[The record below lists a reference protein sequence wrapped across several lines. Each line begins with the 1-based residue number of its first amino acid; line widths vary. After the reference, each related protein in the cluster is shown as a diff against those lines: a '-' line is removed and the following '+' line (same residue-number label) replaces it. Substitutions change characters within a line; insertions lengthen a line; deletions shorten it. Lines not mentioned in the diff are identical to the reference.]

1 VTKAA
6 PSASLFQRFW
16 GGYLRPQIGLI
27 ALGFAL
33 MVIEGSALGALS
45 YLLKPLFD
53 VVFTPGGESA
63 LLGVGIAILALFAV
77 RGTCVVAARTLFS
90 AISQRVSARMQA
102 DLLRHIL
109 TLDSPFFQKNAPG
122 MLIER
127 VQGDTLAVQ
136 GLWTSLLTGIGRDGL
151 GLAIL
156 LGVAVSIDPYWTLSA
171 LIGAPLL
178 ILPASLL
185 QRYVRRKSNQLREQA
200 GLRATRLDEIF
211 HGIQAVKLN
220 RMEDYQADRF
230 RTVLNAI
237 TRAEVKSVL
246 GRSLMPG
253 MIDVVTGIGFFAVLL
268 MAGDEIAAGQR
279 TTGDFMSFFTA
290 MALTFQPLRRL
301 GEMSGTWQIAAASL
315 DRIYALFDS
324 RPAVTRPEVSVA
336 LPSPGAPAVQFVDV
350 SFAHGDQPV
359 LRGLTFT
366 AEAGK
371 TTAIVGASGAGKS
384 TVFHLLTGLLEP
396 QSGQLIIG
404 GIDTATMG
412 LSDQRRLFAT
422 VTQDAAL
429 FDETLRENVTLGRD
443 GLSPDVLHRAL
454 NAAHVTDFLPAL
466 AQGIDTPVGPRG
478 SGLSGGQRQRVAI
491 ARALVQDAPILL
503 LDEATSA
510 LDAQSESAVA
520 DALAL
525 GSQGRTTLVIA
536 HRLATVRGADLIIVM
551 DLGRVVE
558 IGTHEA
564 LLAQGG
570 LYAGL
575 YRLQFKD

>member
-1 VTKAA
+1 LTHDA
-6 PSASLFQRFW
+6 PHPSLFRRFW
-16 GGYLRPQIGLI
+16 AGYLRPKTGMIL
-27 ALGFAL
+27 LGFAL
-33 MVIEGSALGALS
+33 MVIEGSALGGLS

-53 VVFTPGGESA
+53 VVFTPGGEGA
-63 LLGVGIAILALFAV
+63 LLGVGLAILALFVV
-77 RGTCVVAARTLFS
+77 RGACVVAARTLFS
-90 AISQRVSARMQA
+90 SISQGVSARMQV

-109 TLDSPFFQKNAPG
+109 TLDSPFFQTNAPG

-156 LGVAVSIDPYWTLSA
+156 FGVALSIDPYWTFSA

-178 ILPASLL
+178 ILPSALL
-185 QRYVRRKSNQLREQA
+185 QRYVRRKSIHLRDQA
-200 GLRATRLDEIF
+200 GQRATRLDEIF

-230 RTVLNAI
+230 RTVLRAI

-279 TTGDFMSFFTA
+279 STGDFMSFFTA

-315 DRIYALFDS
+315 ERIYALFDA
-324 RPAVTRPEVSVA
+324 RPAVTRPTVSAAVPA
-336 LPSPGAPAVQFVDV
+336 AGAPSVTFTDV
-350 SFAHGDQPV
+350 TFAHGDQPV
-359 LRGLTFT
+359 LRGLSFT
-366 AEAGK
+366 AEAGQ
-371 TTAIVGASGAGKS
+371 TTALVGASGAGKS
-384 TVFHLLTGLLEP
+384 TVFHILTGLLDA
-396 QSGQLIIG
+396 QSGRVEIG
-404 GIDTATMG
+404 GADTATMA
-412 LSDQRRLFAT
+412 LTDQRRLFAT

-443 GLSPDVLHRAL
+443 GITPDAMHRAL
-454 NAAHVTDFLPAL
+454 NAAHVADFLPAL
-466 AQGIDTPVGPRG
+466 AQGLDTPVGPRG

-536 HRLATVRGADLIIVM
+536 HRLATVRGADKIIVL
-551 DLGRVVE
+551 DQGRVME
-558 IGTHEA
+558 TGTHDA
-564 LLAQGG
+564 LLAQDG